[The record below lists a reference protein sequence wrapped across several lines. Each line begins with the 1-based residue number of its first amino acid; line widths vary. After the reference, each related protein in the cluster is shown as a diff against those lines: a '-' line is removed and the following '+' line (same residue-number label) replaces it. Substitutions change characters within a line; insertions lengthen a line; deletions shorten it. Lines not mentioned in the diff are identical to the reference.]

1 MDRNGGQLVTAR
13 PSHTSEVEPES
24 DVSSESMEAVERSS
38 EANHGSKGKDQRG
51 EDEGHKGKGKGKH
64 DIQRLMIDRAFADYI
79 CVICHSQWMQER
91 AGDGGVPR
99 CPVSGCGGAGSE
111 LNW

>member
-1 MDRNGGQLVTAR
+1 MDRNGGQLVNAR

-24 DVSSESMEAVERSS
+24 DDSSESMEAEERSS

-51 EDEGHKGKGKGKH
+51 EDDGHKGKGKGKH
-64 DIQRLMIDRAFADYI
+64 DTRRLMIDRAFADYI
-79 CVICHSQWMQER
+79 CVICRRQWMQER

-99 CPVSGCGGAGSE
+99 CPVYGCGGAGSE
-111 LNW
+111 LSW

>member
-1 MDRNGGQLVTAR
+1 MGCNRGQLVNAR

-24 DVSSESMEAVERSS
+24 DVSSESMEAEERSS
-38 EANHGSKGKDQRG
+38 EANYGGKGKDQRG

-64 DIQRLMIDRAFADYI
+64 DTRRLMIDRAFADYI
-79 CVICHSQWMQER
+79 CILCRRQWMQER

-99 CPVSGCGGAGSE
+99 CPVDGCGGAGSE